1 MSISINPLFSLVE
14 AAQLV
19 GHHHQKDPITAS
31 VGEGQHVS
39 STHEVS
45 DDDQTIA
52 SKMIAL
58 RENHLM
64 ALRAAATNA
73 GLNPPQT
80 ASLSPAPTQHRV
92 SRRVTV
98 AVDDAS
104 GGKEIFPMKLHALL
118 ADPAVRDVIS
128 WLPQGKSFVVLRPDV
143 FASSVLPRYFAPEGS
158 NSLNARPAAGKD
170 GTIKKT
176 QGVHKYPSFTRKLNR
191 WGFRQISRGP
201 DAGAFCHDLFQRD
214 APELCRGMVCQKSR
228 KSKQAIMERQSM
240 NSDVSD
246 LISLSSVS
254 TKSTSAS
261 GDKIN
266 NCSAAVTV
274 SSAGVS
280 TSSRSLP
287 FKKRRSFQSMDG
299 SMDGDI
305 PSVVSHRNSSSRRNA
320 TFPALEV
327 PEVVAKRNTSSAE
340 PTTNGGIMAE
350 AAAKEALARHFHEQH
365 RAFAISSLMENSR
378 LAMEAAGIK
387 VSANQPAEASSQVVV
402 ARNLTLAKIN
412 STSKQQTP
420 ILGATTDSAVFAPTV
435 PHLSLDRMSSSHAAV
450 QPSSAAAAKDALMK
464 AYMQALNTSR

>member
-1 MSISINPLFSLVE
+1 MNSSINPLFSLVE

-19 GHHHQKDPITAS
+19 GSHHQKAPVTAS
-31 VGEGQHVS
+31 VPGCEVVSS

-73 GLNPPQT
+73 GLNSSVLQQT
-80 ASLSPAPTQHRV
+80 APLPPAGR
-92 SRRVTV
+92 SAGRRVNM
-98 AVDDAS
+98 AGDDSS

-118 ADPAVRDVIS
+118 ADPAVHDVIS

-143 FASSVLPRYFAPEGS
+143 FAARVLPQYFSPEGS
-158 NSLNARPAAGKD
+158 NSLNARPATGKN
-170 GTIKKT
+170 GKT

-228 KSKQAIMERQSM
+228 KSKQAFIERQSDM
-240 NSDVSD
+240 SD

-254 TKSTSAS
+254 TKSTAAS
-261 GDKIN
+261 GEKTI

-274 SSAGVS
+274 STAGVS

-287 FKKRRSFQSMDG
+287 FKKRRSFQSVDG

-305 PSVVSHRNSSSRRNA
+305 PSVVSHRNSSRNSSSSTGEGA
-320 TFPALEV
+320 
-327 PEVVAKRNTSSAE
+327 PEMVARPGPSSNM
-340 PTTNGGIMAE
+340 TE

-378 LAMEAAGIK
+378 LAMEAAGLK
-387 VSANQPAEASSQVVV
+387 VSENQHIEAPSQVVAERSV
-402 ARNLTLAKIN
+402 TTMKTDE
-412 STSKQQTP
+412 SKTSKQQTP

-435 PHLSLDRMSSSHAAV
+435 PHLSLEEMSTSYSSV
-450 QPSSAAAAKDALMK
+450 LSSAAAAKDALMK
-464 AYMQALNTSR
+464 AYMQALNESR

>member
-1 MSISINPLFSLVE
+1 MSSSINPLFSLVE

-19 GHHHQKDPITAS
+19 GSHQQKAPFTAS
-31 VGEGQHVS
+31 VREGQQVSS

-73 GLNPPQT
+73 GLTSTVPSQT
-80 ASLSPAPTQHRV
+80 APLPTPSSSGRRV
-92 SRRVTV
+92 SL
-98 AVDDAS
+98 AVDDSS

-118 ADPAVRDVIS
+118 SDPAVQDVIS

-143 FASSVLPRYFAPEGS
+143 FASRVLPQYFAPEGS
-158 NSLNARPAAGKD
+158 NSLNARSSKGKN
-170 GTIKKT
+170 GTVKKA

-228 KSKQAIMERQSM
+228 KSKQAMMERQSM
-240 NSDVSD
+240 SSDVSD

-254 TKSTSAS
+254 TKSTVAS
-261 GDKIN
+261 GEKN
-266 NCSAAVTV
+266 VNCSAAVTV
-274 SSAGVS
+274 STAGVS

-287 FKKRRSFQSMDG
+287 FKKRRSFQSVDG

-305 PSVVSHRNSSSRRNA
+305 PSVVSHRNSSSSRRNA
-320 TFPALEV
+320 SFPAEGGV
-327 PEVVAKRNTSSAE
+327 PEMVAKPGPPN
-340 PTTNGGIMAE
+340 NGGIMAE

-378 LAMEAAGIK
+378 LAMEAAGLK
-387 VSANQPAEASSQVVV
+387 VSTNERIEAPSQVVV
-402 ARNLTLAKIN
+402 NRSVTAKAN
-412 STSKQQTP
+412 EAKTSKQQTP
-420 ILGATTDSAVFAPTV
+420 LLGATTDSAVFAPTV
-435 PHLSLDRMSSSHAAV
+435 PHLSLEQSSTSYSAV
-450 QPSSAAAAKDALMK
+450 QSSAAAAKDALMK
-464 AYMQALNTSR
+464 AYMQALNGSAR

>member
-1 MSISINPLFSLVE
+1 MNSSSINPLFSLVE

-19 GHHHQKDPITAS
+19 GDQNQKAPITAS
-31 VGEGQHVS
+31 GGEGQRVSS

-64 ALRAAATNA
+64 ALRAAANNA
-73 GLNPPQT
+73 ALNSSVPSQT
-80 ASLSPAPTQHRV
+80 APLPPVGRHA

-98 AVDDAS
+98 AADAK

-118 ADPAVRDVIS
+118 ADPSVHDVIS

-143 FASSVLPRYFAPEGS
+143 FAARVLPKYFSPEGS
-158 NSLNARPAAGKD
+158 NSLNAIRPN
-170 GTIKKT
+170 GTAKKT

-201 DAGAFCHDLFQRD
+201 DSGAFCHDLFQRD

-228 KSKQAIMERQSM
+228 KSKQAVIERQP
-240 NSDVSD
+240 DVSD

-261 GDKIN
+261 GDKTI

-274 SSAGVS
+274 STAGGS
-280 TSSRSLP
+280 TSSKSLP
-287 FKKRRSFQSMDG
+287 FKKRRSFQSIDS
-299 SMDGDI
+299 SMNGDI
-305 PSVVSHRNSSSRRNA
+305 PSVVSHRNSSRRNA
-320 TFPALEV
+320 PSATEGV
-327 PEVVAKRNTSSAE
+327 PEAVARSVPSK
-340 PTTNGGIMAE
+340 NGSIMAE

-365 RAFAISSLMENSR
+365 RAFAISALMENSR
-378 LAMEAAGIK
+378 LAMEAAGLK
-387 VSANQPAEASSQVVV
+387 VSANQHTEAPSQVVV
-402 ARNLTLAKIN
+402 DRSGTTVKTDENK
-412 STSKQQTP
+412 SSKELTP

-435 PHLSLDRMSSSHAAV
+435 PHMSLEETSTSNSAV
-450 QPSSAAAAKDALMK
+450 LSSAAAAKDALMK
-464 AYMQALNTSR
+464 AYMQAVSESR